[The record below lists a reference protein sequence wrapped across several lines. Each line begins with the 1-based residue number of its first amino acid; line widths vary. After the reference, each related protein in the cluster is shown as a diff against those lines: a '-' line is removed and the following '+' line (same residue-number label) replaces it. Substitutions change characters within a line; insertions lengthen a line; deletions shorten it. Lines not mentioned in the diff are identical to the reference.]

1 MKNYCM
7 IGLLCLYLANNS
19 VQAKHLSKI
28 SFVQELNQKPITL
41 TYQNKT
47 KLSVILNDI
56 TKQSA
61 YSFIV
66 SEQQIA
72 SLYIERINLRN
83 QTLQQVLDYLSEQ
96 LPLRFKTGNRS
107 VSVQVLAA
115 SNTRQQTISGTV
127 SDANGKP
134 LAGVTIVEQQGNSAT
149 RTGNAGEFT
158 LKTSKPSGLIDIR
171 FLGFVS
177 QERAFASSTSLMEIT
192 LQEEM
197 NLLNDVVVVGYGT
210 QRKSSVTGA
219 ISSLRSEDVTAYAGG
234 TMAEAISGRAAGV
247 QVVQSSAMPGVNSK
261 IKLRGTG
268 TLTAGTDPLV
278 VIDGFP
284 MTEGT
289 GLNAIDPNTIKS
301 IEFLK
306 DAASTAIY
314 GSRGANG
321 VIMVETKQG
330 SSDKLTVSLNSFLGY
345 QQRADAVKFV
355 DAYDMAQFMYESRNT
370 GYVSRDPVNRSES
383 DDTETRRSRGAS
395 LRELIPGY
403 LAPYLAG
410 EPGLTNTNW
419 LNEIFRTA
427 PMTSHTLTVMG
438 GDQKTNYAVIGNY
451 FKQDGIII
459 GSDYERYSTNF
470 NLRSNF
476 SKRFKFGL
484 TANPSYNKRNLFNNN
499 GSWET
504 DPLAI
509 AMISYPFFAPYD
521 AAGDLNISQQI
532 RENTPTDGALG
543 ENPLAMIQM
552 IDNTRD
558 EFKLFGNTYLSVD
571 LLKGLTFKTS
581 LGGDYSA
588 ISSRMFDPSTVGT
601 YRQAAPDA
609 TRASSGTILRKNFL
623 TENILSYV
631 QTFGV
636 NNLEAIAGHSYQ
648 YEYLS
653 TTAINAFNF
662 QDDQL
667 RNVMG
672 GTSFQVLQ
680 PQTEWT
686 MLSYFGRINYNYD
699 NRYLISG
706 SIRRDGSSRFGA
718 NTKWSVFPA
727 VSAGWTLSEESFFN
741 TDNKIIQYAKFRAS
755 WGKTGN
761 NQIPQYG
768 AHPLLS
774 IENYLDGND
783 ALAGGVGLGTAPN
796 PNLSW
801 EVAESTNVGVDMYVV
816 NNLLNIS
823 ADYYVTNTND
833 LLLSVP
839 VPRQSGYTSSLQNIG
854 RVRNWGF
861 ELQLGTNKPI
871 LLGAVSWKPAA
882 NLSTNRNKVL
892 ALGDGQTQI
901 ITGTNNFA
909 LTRVGGPIAQM
920 YGYQVTGIYKSQ
932 AEINEG
938 PAMAGTLVGDYIIAD
953 LNGDGVID
961 AQDKTTFGTGAPTLL
976 YGTTHNFKYKQFD
989 LSFTLQGEAGKKIYS
1004 RVLSTVISV
1013 GEGFAVPSQDY
1024 FDNRYHPVNNPN
1036 GTYAT
1041 PNLGNFSNNRRETR
1055 ASNVFF
1061 DNANYL
1067 RLRDVRLSY
1076 SLAEKAARM
1085 IGLSR
1090 LQLYAS
1096 ANNLFTITPYKGF
1109 SVDASTDN
1117 PLTQGYDNS
1126 NYPVARTFLVGLN
1139 LTL

>member
-1 MKNYCM
+1 M
-7 IGLLCLYLANNS
+7 
-19 VQAKHLSKI
+19 QARALSGTHI
-28 SFVQELNQKPITL
+28 VQEINPKPITL
-41 TYQNKT
+41 HFQSRT
-47 KLSVILNDI
+47 KLAVILHELS
-56 TKQSA
+56 KQSDF
-61 YSFIV
+61 SFIV

-72 SLYIERINLRN
+72 SMYLNRIDLRE
-83 QTLQQVLDYLSEQ
+83 QTLEQVLDYLSDQ
-96 LPLRFKTGNRS
+96 LPLQFKKGERS
-107 VSVQVLAA
+107 VAVQVVA
-115 SNTRQQTISGTV
+115 NHGKQQHQVSGV
-127 SDANGKP
+127 VQDVNGKP
-134 LAGVTIVEQQGNSAT
+134 LAAVTIMETRGASAT
-149 RTGNAGEFT
+149 RTNEKGEFE
-158 LKTSKPSGLIDIR
+158 LKTSRPSGSIDVR
-171 FLGFVS
+171 FLGYVS
-177 QERAFASSTSLMEIT
+177 QEVSFHPGMPPIT
-192 LQEEM
+192 VRLAEEM

-219 ISSLRSEDVTAYAGG
+219 IASLKSDDVTAYAGG
-234 TMAEAISGRAAGV
+234 TIAEAISGRAAGV

-330 SSDKLTVSLNSFLGY
+330 SSDKLTVSFNSFLGY
-345 QQRADAVKFV
+345 QQRADPVKFV
-355 DAYDMAQFMYESRNT
+355 DAYNMAQFMYEARNT
-370 GYVSRDPVNRSES
+370 GYVSRDPSNRSAS

-395 LRELIPGY
+395 LRELIPSY
-403 LAPYLAG
+403 LGPYLAG
-410 EPGLTNTNW
+410 EQGLTNTNW

-427 PMTSHTLTVMG
+427 PMTSHTLTIMG

-459 GSDYERYSTNF
+459 GSDYERYSSNF
-470 NLRSNF
+470 NLRSNL
-476 SKRFKFGL
+476 SKRIKFGL

-509 AMISYPFFAPYD
+509 ANISYPFFAPYD
-521 AAGDLNISQQI
+521 AAGNLNISQQI
-532 RENTPTDGALG
+532 RENTPTDGALA
-543 ENPLAMIQM
+543 ENPVAMIQL

-571 LLKGLTFKTS
+571 LWKGLSFKTS
-581 LGGDYSA
+581 LGGDYSV
-588 ISSRMFDPSTVGT
+588 INSRFFDPSGVGT

-609 TRASSGTILRKNFL
+609 TRAASGLNLRKNVL

-631 QTFGV
+631 QTFGAHNV
-636 NNLEAIAGHSYQ
+636 EAIAGHSYQ
-648 YEYLS
+648 YEHLS
-653 TTAINAFNF
+653 MTAVNAFNF

-667 RNVMG
+667 RNIMG

-686 MLSYFGRINYNYD
+686 LLSYFGRFNYNYD
-699 NRYLISG
+699 NRYLFSG
-706 SIRRDGSSRFGA
+706 SIRRDGSSRFGV

-727 VSAGWTLSEESFFN
+727 VSAGWTISEEPFFN
-741 TDNKIIQYAKFRAS
+741 ADNSIVPYAKLRAS

-761 NQIPQYG
+761 NQIPAYG

-783 ALAGGVGLGTAPN
+783 GLAGGVGLGTAPN

-801 EVAESTNVGVDMYVV
+801 EVAESTNIGVDLHVAS
-816 NNLLNIS
+816 NLFHVS

-861 ELQLGTNKPI
+861 ELQVGTNKPVSI
-871 LLGAVSWKPAA
+871 GAVSWKPAA
-882 NLSTNRNKVL
+882 NLSTNQNRVL

-901 ITGTNNFA
+901 ITGANNFA

-920 YGYQVTGIYKSQ
+920 YGYQVTGVYKSQ
-932 AEINEG
+932 SEINEG
-938 PAMAGTLVGDYIIAD
+938 PAMPGTLVGDYIIAD

-961 AQDKTTFGTGAPTLL
+961 GQDKTTFGTGAPTLL
-976 YGTTHNFKYKQFD
+976 YGTTHNLKYRQFE
-989 LSFTLQGEAGKKIYS
+989 LSFTLQGEAGKMIYS
-1004 RVLSTVISV
+1004 RVRSTVIAV
-1013 GEGFAVPSQDY
+1013 GEGFAVPSQEY
-1024 FDNRYHPVNNPN
+1024 FDNRYHPVNNPE

-1061 DNANYL
+1061 DRANYL
-1067 RLRDVRLSY
+1067 RLRDVRLAY
-1076 SLAEKAARM
+1076 TLREKAAQT

-1090 LQLYAS
+1090 LQVYAS
-1096 ANNLFTITPYKGF
+1096 ANNIFTITPYKGF

-1126 NYPVARTFLVGLN
+1126 NYPVARTFLVGLQ